1 MFNKSFFLVT
11 MRTSKLIL
19 FFGLLAYAC
28 GHPVNDKNDV
38 IAPIPA
44 VSAVLP
50 KEAVS
55 EVTTTAPEDDEA
67 TTVEPVAEEKA
78 EPVVE
83 TAAVETDLSARNDRQ
98 GKTTADDTV
107 AVEKKVVEPTAVEAA
122 AVEKVEQREEET
134 TTAANSEAETEKPEE
149 SGINIALKI
158 MFT

>member
-1 MFNKSFFLVT
+1 

-44 VSAVLP
+44 VAAVLP

-78 EPVVE
+78 EL
-83 TAAVETDLSARNDRQ
+83 AVETDLSARKDRQ
-98 GKTTADDTV
+98 GKTTADETV

-149 SGINIALKI
+149 SGINIAHKI
-158 MFT
+158 MFTPNFIL